1 MAACQATAGTSEES
15 QVPDTSTAAQ
25 ENADNEVTEDESSG
39 SMIVV
44 YYSWSENTK
53 SIAKRIAETTGADIY
68 EIRTVK
74 AYPKD
79 GYETSDIAQEERR
92 TGNLPEIVD
101 DLPDLKEYSTVIIGG
116 LIWKYVS
123 TPLARYLELT
133 DLSEK
138 TVIPFS
144 TSQGSGQSS
153 YLKDFRNG

>member
-1 MAACQATAGTSEES
+1 MCMTACQATAGTSEENH
-15 QVPDTSTAAQ
+15 VPDTSTAAQ
-25 ENADNEVTEDESSG
+25 ENADNQVSDDETSG
-39 SMIVV
+39 RTIVV

-79 GYETSDIAQEERR
+79 GYETSDISQEERR

-101 DLPDLKEYSTVIIGG
+101 ALPDLKKYSTVIIGG
-116 LIWKYVS
+116 PIWNAYVS

-138 TVIPFS
+138 TVYHSAQARDPGRAAI
-144 TSQGSGQSS
+144 
-153 YLKDFRNG
+153 